1 MEQIRKEYSH
11 EDKEL
16 IETFMEERRT
26 LDQKFESSINELKEK
41 SQFGKFLM
49 INSLSL
55 SLFLTEHDYR
65 ILSLHTAPVLN
76 NMHM

>member
-11 EDKEL
+11 EDKVL

-26 LDQKFESSINELKEK
+26 LDQRFESSINELKEK
-41 SQFGKFLM
+41 SQFGKFMM

-65 ILSLHTAPVLN
+65 ILSLQTAPVLN